1 MTAMTVPP
9 PGWAPIGARE
19 LQSSFRRNL
28 RVGLVLSGA
37 AHLTFLALIVWVQAR
52 NATLEPEWNATP
64 VELVPP
70 VTEFHVPPSVPP
82 DWAAPTPPRTDD
94 PGIIVPT
101 TPIDLRK
108 ILLAGP
114 VSEPRGGGPGV
125 EPPRTEA
132 GHGLVAPPL
141 DDPPESAA
149 VPYEAAPVPTFRPEP
164 LYPDW
169 CREQRIEGRVIL
181 HALVGRD
188 GRVKRVSVVRGVK
201 GLSEPAK
208 AAIARWLFKPA
219 TFGGKPVAVW
229 VEVPVE
235 FRL

>member
-9 PGWAPIGARE
+9 PGWEPIGARE
-19 LQSSFRRNL
+19 LHSSFRRNL
-28 RVGLVLSGA
+28 RMGLALSGA
-37 AHLTFLALIVWVQAR
+37 AHLTLLALVLWVQSRTAI
-52 NATLEPEWNATP
+52 LEPEWNATP

-70 VTEFHVPPSVPP
+70 VTELPVPRLVQPGVTATAHP
-82 DWAAPTPPRTDD
+82 ATDD
-94 PGIIVPT
+94 RGPIVPT
-101 TPIDLRK
+101 APIDLPK
-108 ILLAGP
+108 ILPPGP
-114 VSEPRGGGPGV
+114 VSEPRGGGPGTGS
-125 EPPRTEA
+125 PRTEA
-132 GHGLVAPPL
+132 GPASVASLL

-149 VPYEAAPVPTFRPEP
+149 IPYEAAPIPTFRPEP

-169 CREQRIEGRVIL
+169 CREQRIEGRVVL

>member
-1 MTAMTVPP
+1 M
-9 PGWAPIGARE
+9 
-19 LQSSFRRNL
+19 
-28 RVGLVLSGA
+28 GLVLSGA
-37 AHLTFLALIVWVQAR
+37 AHLTLLALVLWVQSR
-52 NATLEPEWNATP
+52 NAILEPEWNATP

-70 VTEFHVPPSVPP
+70 VTDFP
-82 DWAAPTPPRTDD
+82 PPRLVPADGFATAQPTTDD
-94 PGIIVPT
+94 RGTIVPT
-101 TPIDLRK
+101 APIDLPK
-108 ILLAGP
+108 FLPPGP
-114 VSEPRGGGPGV
+114 VSEPRGGGPGTG
-125 EPPRTEA
+125 PPRTEA
-132 GHGLVAPPL
+132 GPASVAPL

-149 VPYEAAPVPTFRPEP
+149 VPYEAAPTPTFRPEP

-169 CREQRIEGRVIL
+169 CREQRIEGRVVL